1 MKNYIEIKKKLN
13 KIKSKSLDLPGD
25 KSLSIRFVILS
36 SLANGKSTAKNI
48 LKSEDVINTI
58 NCIKKLGIKVK
69 LNNKTCSV
77 HGKGLKG
84 YKYKKDL
91 IFDAGNS
98 GTCARLFLSSLIDTD
113 RKIKIIGDESLSKR
127 DMKRVVVPLKEFGAN
142 IKDSNGF
149 LPIIIDKAKNLKP
162 IKYTENLGS
171 AQCKSAV
178 MIAALKTEGLTYLKC
193 KSSRNHSELM
203 FKNIL
208 KVPIKVKKLNGY
220 DQIII
225 KGKKEFNSFNYKIPS
240 DISSAAFFIALTLLT
255 KNASLKLK
263 NINTNA
269 TRTGFVKIL
278 KLMGANIN
286 YQNKR
291 KINGEEVSDIIV
303 KYTKNFKSIKLN
315 PKYNSSAIDE
325 FLLLFI
331 VAGISKGIS
340 HFYNLSELNKK
351 ESRRLDWGLK
361 ILKSIGVKAQITKN
375 YGIKIWGNP
384 NLEIK
389 KNIVIKDYMKDHRI
403 FMVSVIVALSL
414 GGNWKIYNPESIKT
428 SFPEFI
434 KLIKKVGGN
443 IL

>member
-1 MKNYIEIKKKLN
+1 
-13 KIKSKSLDLPGD
+13 
-25 KSLSIRFVILS
+25 
-36 SLANGKSTAKNI
+36 
-48 LKSEDVINTI
+48 
-58 NCIKKLGIKVK
+58 
-69 LNNKTCSV
+69 
-77 HGKGLKG
+77 
-84 YKYKKDL
+84 
-91 IFDAGNS
+91 
-98 GTCARLFLSSLIDTD
+98 
-113 RKIKIIGDESLSKR
+113 
-127 DMKRVVVPLKEFGAN
+127 MKRVVVPLREFGAN
-142 IKDSNGF
+142 IKDSKGF

-178 MIAALKTEGLTYLKC
+178 MIAALKTEGSTYLKC

-428 SFPEFI
+428 SFPDFI
-434 KLIKKVGGN
+434 KLIKKIGGN